1 MFDQGD
7 QNQQAQDAT
16 SSAPLTDAGQGVT
29 TSPAISP
36 TSAEPQSA
44 PLPSSDSSTGQFNT
58 TSFSVDE
65 PASTATPTPAP
76 DVSAALPAI
85 ETTHSEAPMSEVTPA
100 IEPATPIVETTT
112 PSTPTP
118 APEPTS
124 GTSGDLLSIKQNA
137 LQSLTP
143 LLDKL
148 EQSPEEKFRTTM
160 MLIQASD
167 DQSLVQV
174 AYDAANS
181 IADEKAKAQALL
193 DVVNEINYFTQSK
206 SQTPAS

>member
-7 QNQQAQDAT
+7 QNQQAQDANT
-16 SSAPLTDAGQGVT
+16 SAPLADASQGVAT
-29 TSPAISP
+29 PPVISPAP
-36 TSAEPQSA
+36 ATEPQSA
-44 PLPSSDSSTGQFNT
+44 PLPSSDSGAGQFNT

-65 PASTATPTPAP
+65 PSSAPATDASAT
-76 DVSAALPAI
+76 LPAI
-85 ETTHSEAPMSEVTPA
+85 ETTHSDAPISEAAPV
-100 IEPATPIVETTT
+100 IEPATPIIET
-112 PSTPTP
+112 PSTSTP
-118 APEPTS
+118 APAPIS
-124 GTSGDLLSIKQNA
+124 GANGDLLSIKQNA

-148 EQSPEEKFRTTM
+148 EQTPEEKFRTTM

-193 DVVNEINYFTQSK
+193 DVVNEINYFTQAK
-206 SQTPAS
+206 PQAPAS